1 MLTQSKRFL
10 RSLLVLPCLLGI
22 LAFSPLF
29 AQSFLQAGVAPH
41 SIIADGGGT
50 ATPQMPGPPK

>member
-22 LAFSPLF
+22 LALSPLF
-29 AQSFLQAGVAPH
+29 AQSFLQAGVAAH
-41 SIIADGGGT
+41 AIIADSGGP
-50 ATPQMPGPPK
+50 AIPQMPGPNK